1 MSDTSNLDQL
11 RKALGIYVGAMQDLV
26 HNRLRARYGAT
37 WFKDGV
43 VPKLD
48 EKARTLVEKAVTSK
62 GITKPGDMAMVLEPQ
77 MLKAVILGEFR
88 DAFGGVFSNYA
99 QTQAYLTQT
108 VNARNTLAHT
118 YTADIDDA
126 DAAEGVRAML
136 RLVQE
141 AKRPETSEIEAIWN
155 ELRGVGVTAAP
166 PQAPEPVA
174 APVHAPAGGVS
185 YWWDVT
191 EPWEAYQN
199 PAAIDIAQF
208 AATLGGV
215 AAGTA
220 RPEYLDTTTFFSRT
234 YFTEDVKAMVRDI
247 LSRLNGGDGESAI
260 EMQTPFGG
268 GKTHALLVLYHLLK
282 NPTAALAVPGVR
294 EALGDLIIPD
304 GAGVAVIDGTL
315 MGTDPVNKEDGSTV
329 NTLWGEI
336 AHQLS
341 VPAFREFVS
350 SSDFKRV
357 APGNAVYRNVLTAAS
372 PCLILI
378 DELVSYLI
386 KLKAG
391 NAADGKLYTQTV
403 QFMQELLQLAGDVP
417 GVCVLVSFPK
427 SQVEFGGLNPTHL
440 MSELGITET
449 LRTKA
454 DRVVSKR
461 VPVSDSEVY
470 VLMSRRLFKP
480 APRERVNQVLDAF
493 YAVYERD
500 RDKYPTE
507 VFSSDYRRQ
516 MADAY
521 PLHPELIDVL
531 YKKWAAQGD
540 FPRTRTVLQLLAQ
553 AVSNEWRRKRR
564 AHLIQSAHVD
574 LEKER
579 VRTRVLAALG
589 PGVANDSVVARDI
602 IGGDAHADALDERLN
617 GRYAELGIARGIAT
631 TILLHSTGGRAH
643 EGALPWDLY
652 LGSVSP
658 ELGPEYVQEVLD
670 GLEQSLWHVHR
681 DGELLRFETK
691 QNLFRRIAE
700 TALAQ
705 PSQAVEEAI
714 RSAMEKA
721 YGEAPGFRVLQ
732 WAGADGTIPDQAE
745 PSIAVLASLPK
756 LRVSGESDRAAE
768 ATAKAID
775 ELWNRV
781 GGGLRQ
787 WRNAL
792 VLVAPDRDAW
802 DRAEQVMREVLAYD
816 SVLKSTSAGE
826 LSDRE
831 RQDLQ
836 TRRKEKQDSLKTS
849 LVNAY
854 KWVFHPN
861 DKGELSVA
869 SLPGA
874 IQSDTIAGRVV
885 ARLESS
891 DYGPPKVL
899 RAIGAAYFDAKLA
912 PHVWKNFD
920 EELDLSEMSRRFPQW
935 TQLPI
940 LPDREATLR
949 RCIREG
955 IDKDLWSAVYGD
967 KGTGTYRQLIEDR
980 AVFDALVNPFD
991 GATFLVRGTMRD
1003 ILREQLGAK
1012 PGTAPIPEPGPGP
1025 LPTDGKG
1032 SGATPVP
1039 PVIDIAKRHAR
1050 VRFRVADLPITKTM
1064 QLQPYLWKFIQE
1076 VDATSKVGLTID
1088 VDCPAGI
1095 GEDVLRDKI
1104 QQSFEMLGLSIDW
1117 EA

>member
-1 MSDTSNLDQL
+1 MAETVSNLEQL
-11 RKALGIYVGAMQDLV
+11 RNALGIYMGAMQDMV
-26 HNRLRARYGAT
+26 HSRMKAQYGGT

-48 EKARTLVEKAVTSK
+48 EKARGLVEKAVTSK
-62 GITKPGDMAMVLEPQ
+62 SITNASDMAKVLEPQ
-77 MLKAVILGEFR
+77 MVKSVVLGEFKG
-88 DAFGGVFSNYA
+88 AFGGVFANFST
-99 QTQAYLTQT
+99 TQSYLTQT
-108 VNARNTLAHT
+108 VNARNTVSHT
-118 YTADIDDA
+118 YTGDIPDDE
-126 DAAEGVRAML
+126 AAEGVRAML
-136 RLVQE
+136 KLLQE
-141 AKRPETSEIEAIWN
+141 AKRSEAPQVEAIWKK
-155 ELRGVGVTAAP
+155 LTGVSAAP
-166 PQAPEPVA
+166 PVPDPNPPPAPEPKPA
-174 APVHAPAGGVS
+174 AGGLP

-191 EPWEAYQN
+191 QPWEAYQD

-220 RPEYLDTTTFFSRT
+220 RTEYLDPVAFFSRT

-268 GKTHALLVLYHLLK
+268 GKTHAQLVLYHLLTS
-282 NPTAALAVPGVR
+282 PEESLSVEGVK
-294 EALGDLIIPD
+294 EALGDSVIPSS
-304 GAGVAVIDGTL
+304 ARVAVIDGTL

-341 VPAFREFVS
+341 VPAFREAVS
-350 SSDFKRV
+350 QSDFRRV
-357 APGNAVYRNVLTAAS
+357 APGNTVYRKVLEAAS

-391 NAADGKLYTQTV
+391 NTADQRLYSQTV
-403 QFMQELLQLAGDVP
+403 QFIHELLSLAGDVP

-427 SQVEFGGLNPTHL
+427 SQNEFLQINSGQL
-440 MSELGITET
+440 MQELGIGDTV
-449 LRTKA
+449 RARA

-470 VLMSRRLFKP
+470 ILMSRRLFKP
-480 APRERVNQVLDAF
+480 ADRTKVNQVLDA
-493 YAVYERD
+493 YYEVYERN
-500 RDKYPTE
+500 REKYPQE
-507 VFSSDYRRQ
+507 IFSSDYRRQ

-553 AVSNEWRRKRR
+553 AIANEWRRKRK

-589 PGVANDSVVARDI
+589 SNVANDSVVARDI
-602 IGGDAHADALDERLN
+602 IGGDAHADGLDDRLN
-617 GRYAELGIARGIAT
+617 GRYKELGITRGVAT
-631 TILLHSTGGRAH
+631 TILLHSTGGRSH

-658 ELGPEYVQEVLD
+658 EVGPEYVLEVLES
-670 GLEQSLWHVHR
+670 LEQSLWHVHR

-705 PSQAVEEAI
+705 SPHTVDEAL

-721 YGEAPGFRVLQ
+721 YGEATGFRVLQ

-745 PSIAVLASLPK
+745 PSVAVLASLPK
-756 LRVSGESDRAAE
+756 YRVPEEPGKDANAA
-768 ATAKAID
+768 AKAIED
-775 ELWNRV
+775 LWNKV

-792 VLVAPDRDAW
+792 ILVAADRDAW
-802 DRAEQVMREVLAYD
+802 ERAEHAMREVLAYD
-816 SVLKSTSAGE
+816 SVLKSSGAVE
-826 LSDRE
+826 LTDRE

-849 LVNAY
+849 LVSAY
-854 KWVFHPN
+854 RWVFYPN
-861 DKGELSVA
+861 EKGDLSVV
-869 SLPGA
+869 SLPA
-874 IQSDTIAGRVV
+874 ALQSDTISGRAV
-885 ARLESS
+885 ARLESN
-891 DYGPPKVL
+891 DYGDRKVL
-899 RAIGAAYFDAKLA
+899 RAVGAMYFDAKFT

-920 EELDLSEMSRRFPQW
+920 DELDLAEMSRRFPQW

-940 LPDREATLR
+940 LPNRDAVLR
-949 RCIREG
+949 AAILEG
-955 IDKDLWSAVYGD
+955 IEKDIWSVVYGD
-967 KGTGTYRQLIEDR
+967 KSTATYRELIENR
-980 AVFDALVNPFD
+980 TKFDALANPFD
-991 GATFLVRGTMRD
+991 GATFLVRGAMRE
-1003 ILREQLGAK
+1003 LVREQLGQKASVPPTPGPEPEPK
-1012 PGTAPIPEPGPGP
+1012 PGPRAGGT
-1025 LPTDGKG
+1025 T
-1032 SGATPVP
+1032 P
-1039 PVIDIAKRHAR
+1039 PVIEVSKRHSR
-1050 VRFRVADLPITKTM
+1050 VRLQVSDLPVTKSV

-1076 VDATSKVGLTID
+1076 VDATSTLELTVD
-1088 VDCPAGI
+1088 VSCPAGL

-1104 QQSFEMLGLSIDW
+1104 QQSFEMLGLKVEW
-1117 EA
+1117 QV